1 MRTHIHPSRLW
12 FTCRSRPI
20 FNGHGD
26 PGTESGAGQGPPGVQ
41 SSFARARCYHARQ
54 GVSHPVREHYP
65 SFIAHTGSCARP
77 QPSRQLR
84 SSLLRRVFAGCR
96 QPLLGD
102 GPSRRYLRESF
113 SGCLD
118 PYPGASPGAH
128 TRFFPGNIGLHRL
141 KTGSAKRHNPYRDFR
156 TGLITGLQSFSDVQ
170 ASGFARHPGRSY
182 RSGSTG
188 QPWLLRP
195 SRTCV
200 VTFTGIGYASRPNR
214 AIDGVG
220 TYTPQDSRPC
230 RPLP

>member
-1 MRTHIHPSRLW
+1 MAQPIRHGVRG
-12 FTCRSRPI
+12 RPR
-20 FNGHGD
+20 
-26 PGTESGAGQGPPGVQ
+26 P
-41 SSFARARCYHARQ
+41 ARCPEPLCPHQVLPATTWRLAPRQ
-54 GVSHPVREHYP
+54 RALPLLHCSYELMRQTTTLLPALVSLVR
-65 SFIAHTGSCARP
+65 
-77 QPSRQLR
+77 Q
-84 SSLLRRVFAGCR
+84 VFAGCC
-96 QPLLGD
+96 QSLLG
-102 GPSRRYLRESF
+102 GGLSRRYLHESF

-220 TYTPQDSRPC
+220 TYTPLDSRPC